1 MIKLL
6 NTNNQVLH
14 LLTQV
19 KDFYIE
25 SELATADKLMSF
37 RIPKSDKA
45 CADLR
50 MEYYL
55 QTETDEFV
63 IKEINSQDKLF
74 YEVYGKPNV
83 EELKGKQFVSYE
95 SINAPISVVMGEIL
109 NGLSWD
115 FQLVSISPKNRTI
128 RGEFVSVY
136 DIIIDCAN
144 TYGVEIE
151 FDTIGKTIKI
161 YSAIGNDRGA
171 YIYSDLNLKKT
182 DLQSDTYD
190 YKTRLYAYGAEGLTF
205 ADINGGKEYVDN
217 FSYSN
222 KIIELIW
229 KDERYTTA
237 QTLLE
242 DATARLEKLAKPR
255 MSFSIEVIN
264 LAKTKPE
271 YSVLDFRLGDTVK
284 IIDKDNQ
291 IIDTQRIVKL
301 IEYPMTPEL
310 NKADLANSKIVFVN
324 GQKAIDTISHD
335 VAAIENKILEVAQAS
350 TNLIKAGNGGYVV
363 MRYNENNQPYEMLML
378 DNENLD
384 AAMNVWRWNV
394 NGLGFSSS
402 GYNGTY
408 KTAITADGKVVA
420 DFITTGTLNADLIK
434 AGVLQSADGST
445 WINLDDGSFS
455 FGDGKLTYNSG
466 SFNIDLSGS
475 SIGEEIAGKA
485 NQSDIDEIHS
495 YFQFGNDGLTI
506 SKDASPFRI
515 TISNEQIDFIDNG
528 TSVAYINGQKMY
540 ITSLDIVDNIVVGVH
555 QIEKFNNSI
564 TLIRYIG
571 GEI

>member
-6 NTNNQVLH
+6 DTNKQVLH

-25 SELATADKLMSF
+25 SDLATADKLISF

-55 QTETDEFV
+55 QTETDEYV
-63 IKEINSQDKLF
+63 IKEINSQDKF
-74 YEVYGKPNV
+74 YYEIYGKPNV
-83 EELKGKQFVSYE
+83 EELKGKQFVNYE
-95 SINAPISVVMGEIL
+95 SVGFPVSAVLGEVL
-109 NGLSWD
+109 NGTLWD
-115 FQLVSISPKNRTI
+115 YQLVDVSSKNRTI

-151 FDTIGKTIKI
+151 FDTINKVVNV
-161 YSAIGNDRGA
+161 YSAIGVDRGA

-190 YKTRLYAYGAEGLTF
+190 YKTRLYAYGADGLTF
-205 ADINGGKEYVDN
+205 ADINDGKEYVDN

-237 QTLLE
+237 ETLLE

-264 LAKTKPE
+264 LAKAKPE
-271 YSVLDFRLGDTVK
+271 YSVFDFRLGDTVK

-335 VAAIENKILEVAQAS
+335 VAAIENKIYEVAQTS

-363 MRYNENNQPYEMLML
+363 MRYNENNQPYELLIL

-384 AAMNVWRWNV
+384 AAIDVWRWNV

-402 GYNGTY
+402 GYNGEY
-408 KTAITADGKVVA
+408 ETAITSDGQVVA
-420 DFITTGTLNADLIK
+420 DFVSTGTLNADLMK

-445 WINLDDGSFS
+445 WINLEDGSFS

-475 SIGEEIAGKA
+475 PIYEEVQSKA
-485 NQSDIDEIHS
+485 NQVDIDEIHS
-495 YFQFGNDGLTI
+495 YFQFGTNGLTI
-506 SKDASPFRI
+506 SKDASPFKI
-515 TISNEQIDFIDNG
+515 SISNEQIDFIDNG

-564 TLIRYIG
+564 TLIRYV
-571 GEI
+571 GEVT